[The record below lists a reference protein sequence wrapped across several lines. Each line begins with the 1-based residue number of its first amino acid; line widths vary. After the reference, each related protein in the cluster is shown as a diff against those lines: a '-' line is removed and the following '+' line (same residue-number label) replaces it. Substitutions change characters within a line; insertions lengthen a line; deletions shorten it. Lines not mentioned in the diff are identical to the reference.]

1 MADHASM
8 FAGKLIRYIILL
20 KAMQEAL
27 NLVM

>member
-1 MADHASM
+1 MADHG
-8 FAGKLIRYIILL
+8 FNVRRKLIRYIILL

>member
-1 MADHASM
+1 MADHG
-8 FAGKLIRYIILL
+8 FDVPGKLIRYIILL